1 MSGFKA
7 SISHFSC
14 VLVVFFGIH
23 KYVSK
28 EAAILFLCKINTP
41 DHWNAVTG
49 TKIEVKKLE
58 VSVKTIQNVRKR
70 VLMTL

>member
-1 MSGFKA
+1 MSGIKA
-7 SISHFSC
+7 FMPHFSC
-14 VLVVFFGIH
+14 DLVVFLGIH

-49 TKIEVKKLE
+49 TKIEAKKLE
-58 VSVKTIQNVRKR
+58 VSVKRYKMFVKEC
-70 VLMTL
+70 